1 MKVTKLINSLKFKQV
16 KPAITSDSDVTM
28 LTQDTREVQPGA
40 MFIAV
45 DGYHVDGHKLA
56 PQAVEKGAAIIVAQK
71 RIDVSVPVIYVQ
83 NTERAMA
90 ILADVFYQAPSQSM
104 RMIGVTGTNGKTTV
118 THLIEQIYR
127 DQHQATGL
135 IGTMYRKIKDEV
147 LPTNNTTP
155 DAITTQRTLAKMH
168 QANVETVAM
177 EVSSIALDLGRVWG
191 IDFDIAVFTN
201 LTRDHL
207 DFHKT
212 MENYIHAKSL
222 LFSQLGNKYTADGT
236 SKVAVLNT
244 DDPVGQEF
252 EQYTA
257 AHVLTYGLNSDAMI
271 HAQNVQIFSHGTEF
285 DLVVFGE
292 ITHVTM
298 KLIGQFNVYNML
310 AAFAA
315 AYASGLPKDQIIQ
328 SLEKVTGVKGR
339 FQSIPSDTGVRVIV
353 DYSHTPDS
361 LLNAL
366 KTIHTF
372 AEKDVYCIIGC
383 GGDRDHGK
391 REQMAKIAVQ
401 DSTKP
406 IFTSDNPRTEDPEA
420 ILKDMIAGVPDANVP
435 VYVDRREAI
444 QEAVKDAKPGDVIL
458 IAGKG
463 HEDYQIIG
471 NTKHHFDDSEEAA
484 KALALKPVLT
494 KKLV

>member
-16 KPAITSDSDVTM
+16 KPAITSDFHVTM

-177 EVSSIALDLGRVWG
+177 EVS
-191 IDFDIAVFTN
+191 
-201 LTRDHL
+201 
-207 DFHKT
+207 
-212 MENYIHAKSL
+212 L
-222 LFSQLGNKYTADGT
+222 L
-236 SKVAVLNT
+236 
-244 DDPVGQEF
+244 
-252 EQYTA
+252 
-257 AHVLTYGLNSDAMI
+257 H
-271 HAQNVQIFSHGTEF
+271 
-285 DLVVFGE
+285 
-292 ITHVTM
+292 
-298 KLIGQFNVYNML
+298 
-310 AAFAA
+310 
-315 AYASGLPKDQIIQ
+315 
-328 SLEKVTGVKGR
+328 
-339 FQSIPSDTGVRVIV
+339 
-353 DYSHTPDS
+353 
-361 LLNAL
+361 
-366 KTIHTF
+366 
-372 AEKDVYCIIGC
+372 
-383 GGDRDHGK
+383 
-391 REQMAKIAVQ
+391 
-401 DSTKP
+401 
-406 IFTSDNPRTEDPEA
+406 
-420 ILKDMIAGVPDANVP
+420 
-435 VYVDRREAI
+435 
-444 QEAVKDAKPGDVIL
+444 
-458 IAGKG
+458 
-463 HEDYQIIG
+463 
-471 NTKHHFDDSEEAA
+471 
-484 KALALKPVLT
+484 
-494 KKLV
+494 